1 VTGTQMALI
10 EQIREIDAQLA
21 ELAVRRRELAVELR
35 ESANTR
41 PAVRS

>member
-1 VTGTQMALI
+1 MTGTQLALI

-35 ESANTR
+35 ESASAR
-41 PAVRS
+41 QGARS